1 MRFVPRVKLRGR
13 RPTEEKIAQ
22 EISDLLHGEGAR
34 PYPLS
39 VTETA
44 KLLGV
49 CRTTVYNYLKRM
61 KSLNKSS
68 TGRFRLP
75 RIPQEKRFK
84 KFNKNHPITSDVL
97 VAEWMDDL
105 TTRKGGEPIKTWKIR
120 INCLENVCNTCKI
133 HPSDLLVSQRNTEKI
148 LRQFAQVCREGKD
161 VRSVTG
167 RKRTSVRFVVYQRVQ
182 AVRDFCGF
190 YGITWR
196 RGVGGIMSQRVVDH
210 GQYADVRLSQKELDM
225 ADSFIKERWGLD
237 SDVYRWFWIGIE
249 SCARFNALYY
259 MSLDYESHTS
269 AKTGKVT
276 YIMTAFESKTESLRG
291 GKWYKYITR
300 MDTQKSIDLLKSRGG
315 TKIHGCKIPK
325 YLFKRQI
332 SRSITLVFQNI
343 GKTNQYFLKH
353 PTHALRHIGAQYWLA
368 KKDFNYGLVSEI
380 GGWHTIDELKKSYGM
395 IPPEKILEIIEN

>member
-1 MRFVPRVKLRGR
+1 MSFIPRIKLRGR
-13 RPTEEKIAQ
+13 RATEEKITQ
-22 EISDLLHGEGAR
+22 EVSDLLHGNGTR

-49 CRTTVYNYLKRM
+49 CRSTVYNYLKRM
-61 KSLNKSS
+61 KTLDKSN
-68 TGRFRLP
+68 TGRFKLP
-75 RIPQEKRFK
+75 KIPQEKRFIQ
-84 KFNKNHPITSDVL
+84 FNKRHKITGDPL

-105 TTRKGGEPIKTWKIR
+105 TTRKSGEPLKTWKTR
-120 INCLENVCNTCKI
+120 IQALEAVCNTCQI

-148 LRQFAQVCREGKD
+148 LRQYAQLSRQEKD
-161 VRSVTG
+161 FRRTI
-167 RKRTSVRFVVYQRVQ
+167 RKRNSIKCLVYFKVQ

-190 YGITWR
+190 YGIIWR
-196 RGVGGIMSQRVVDH
+196 RGVGGIMSQKVVNH
-210 GQYADVRLSQKELDM
+210 GQYADIRLSEKELEK
-225 ADSFIKERWGLD
+225 ADSFIKECWGLD

-249 SCARFNALYY
+249 SCARFNALYN
-259 MSLDYESHTS
+259 MSLDYEPHTN
-269 AKTGKVT
+269 AKTGKTT
-276 YIMTAFESKTESLRG
+276 YIMIAFESKTESLRG

-300 MDTQKSIDLLKSRGG
+300 PDTQQSIDLLKSRGG
-315 TKIHGCKIPK
+315 TKIHECKVPK

-332 SRSITLVFQNI
+332 SKEIALVFQSI

-353 PTHALRHIGAQYWLA
+353 PTHALRHIGAQHWLA
-368 KKDFNYGLVSEI
+368 KKDFNYGLVSEL

>member
-1 MRFVPRVKLRGR
+1 MRFVPRICLRGR
-13 RPTEEKIAQ
+13 RASEEKIAQ
-22 EISDLLHGEGAR
+22 EISDLLHGEGVR

-49 CRTTVYNYLKRM
+49 CRSTVYNYLKRM
-61 KSLNKSS
+61 KSLDKSQS
-68 TGRFRLP
+68 GRFRLP
-75 RIPQEKRFK
+75 KIPQEQRFK
-84 KFNKNHPITSDVL
+84 QFNKRHVITSDPL
-97 VAEWMDDL
+97 VAEWMEDL
-105 TTRKGGEPIKTWKIR
+105 TTRKGGDPLKTWKER
-120 INCLENVCNTCKI
+120 MRSLEIVCNTCKI
-133 HPSDLLVSQRNTEKI
+133 HPSDLLASQRNTEKI
-148 LRQFAQVCREGKD
+148 LRQYAQLCRQGKD
-161 VRSVTG
+161 FRFTAH
-167 RKRTSVRFVVYQRVQ
+167 KRDGIKYLVYFRVQ

-196 RGVGGIMSQRVVDH
+196 RGVGGIMSQRVVNH
-210 GQYADVRLSQKELDM
+210 GQYADIRLSQKELER
-225 ADSFIKERWGLD
+225 ADSFIKKRWGLD

-249 SCARFNALYY
+249 SCARFNALYN

-269 AKTGKVT
+269 AKTGKIT
-276 YIMTAFESKTESLRG
+276 YIMTAYESKTENLRG

-300 MDTQKSIDLLKSRGG
+300 ADTQKSIDLLKSRGNI
-315 TKIHGCKIPK
+315 KIHGCEVPK

-332 SRSITLVFQNI
+332 SKSVVLVFQSI